1 MVFKRLMGCN
11 VEDLIRWLP
20 EALGSYYEHSMLDID
35 GLLYRDTPKPLIR
48 LIGKTKPDHQ
58 VSLLRIPQL
67 ELSIEVGNLASE
79 DLSSL
84 LITLIYILLGVVVG
98 LQLLLIISCLLC

>member
-1 MVFKRLMGCN
+1 MVFKRLMGCS

-20 EALGSYYEHSMLDID
+20 EALSSYYEHSMLDID
-35 GLLYRDTPKPLIR
+35 GLLYRDSPNPLIR

-67 ELSIEVGNLASE
+67 ELSIEISNLTHE
-79 DLSSL
+79 DATR
-84 LITLIYILLGVVVG
+84 IILRFDLYTRRGG
-98 LQLLLIISCLLC
+98 G

>member
-11 VEDLIRWLP
+11 VKDLIRWLP

-35 GLLYRDTPKPLIR
+35 GLLYRDSPNPLIR

-67 ELSIEVGNLASE
+67 ELSIELS
-79 DLSSL
+79 DLMHDEV
-84 LITLIYILLGVVVG
+84 TT
-98 LQLLLIISCLLC
+98 IIQRFDLYTRRGGG

>member
-1 MVFKRLMGCN
+1 MVFKRLMGCS

-20 EALGSYYEHSMLDID
+20 EALSPYYEHSMLDID
-35 GLLYRDTPKPLIR
+35 GLLYRDSPNPLIR

-67 ELSIEVGNLASE
+67 ELSIEISNLTHE
-79 DLSSL
+79 DATR
-84 LITLIYILLGVVVG
+84 IILRFDLYTRRGG
-98 LQLLLIISCLLC
+98 G

>member
-20 EALGSYYEHSMLDID
+20 EALGSYYEHSTLDVD
-35 GLLYRDTPKPLIR
+35 GLLYRDSPDPLIR

-67 ELSIEVGNLASE
+67 ELSIELS
-79 DLSSL
+79 DLMHDEV
-84 LITLIYILLGVVVG
+84 TT
-98 LQLLLIISCLLC
+98 IIQRFDLYTRRGGG

>member
-11 VEDLIRWLP
+11 VADLIRWLP

-67 ELSIEVGNLASE
+67 ELSIEIN
-79 DLSSL
+79 DLVHDD
-84 LITLIYILLGVVVG
+84 IKT
-98 LQLLLIISCLLC
+98 IIHRFDLYTRRGGG

>member
-1 MVFKRLMGCN
+1 MVFKRLMGCS

-20 EALGSYYEHSMLDID
+20 EALDSYYEHSMLDID
-35 GLLYRDTPKPLIR
+35 GLLYRDSPNPLIR

-67 ELSIEVGNLASE
+67 ELSIEISNLTHE
-79 DLSSL
+79 DA
-84 LITLIYILLGVVVG
+84 TR
-98 LQLLLIISCLLC
+98 IIDRFDLYTRRGGG

>member
-11 VEDLIRWLP
+11 VEDLLRWLP
-20 EALGSYYEHSMLDID
+20 EALGSHYEHSMLSID
-35 GLLYRDTPKPLIR
+35 GLLYRDSPKPLIR

-67 ELSIEVGNLASE
+67 ELSIEIN
-79 DLSSL
+79 DLVHDDIKTTIHRFDL
-84 LITLIYILLGVVVG
+84 YTRRGG
-98 LQLLLIISCLLC
+98 G

>member
-11 VEDLIRWLP
+11 VEDLLRWLP
-20 EALGSYYEHSMLDID
+20 EALGSHYEHSMLSID
-35 GLLYRDTPKPLIR
+35 GLLYRDSPKPLIR

-67 ELSIEVGNLASE
+67 ELSIEFS
-79 DLSSL
+79 DLMHDEA
-84 LITLIYILLGVVVG
+84 TT
-98 LQLLLIISCLLC
+98 IIQRFDLYTRRGGG

>member
-1 MVFKRLMGCN
+1 MVFKRLMGCS

-20 EALGSYYEHSMLDID
+20 EALSSYYEHSMLDID
-35 GLLYRDTPKPLIR
+35 GLLYRDSPNPLIR

-67 ELSIEVGNLASE
+67 ELSIEMSDLTHE
-79 DLSSL
+79 DATR
-84 LITLIYILLGVVVG
+84 IILRFDLYTRRGG
-98 LQLLLIISCLLC
+98 G

>member
-11 VEDLIRWLP
+11 VEDLLRWLP
-20 EALGSYYEHSMLDID
+20 EALGSHYEHSMLSID
-35 GLLYRDTPKPLIR
+35 GLLYRDSPKPLIR

-67 ELSIEVGNLASE
+67 ELSIEISDLAHDASIIIIQRF
-79 DLSSL
+79 DLY
-84 LITLIYILLGVVVG
+84 TRRGG
-98 LQLLLIISCLLC
+98 G

>member
-35 GLLYRDTPKPLIR
+35 GLLYRDTPNPLIR

-67 ELSIEVGNLASE
+67 ELSIELS
-79 DLSSL
+79 DLMHDEA
-84 LITLIYILLGVVVG
+84 TT
-98 LQLLLIISCLLC
+98 IIQRFDLYTQRGGG

>member
-1 MVFKRLMGCN
+1 MVFKRLMGCS

-35 GLLYRDTPKPLIR
+35 GLLYRDSPNPLIR

-67 ELSIEVGNLASE
+67 ELSIEISNLTHE
-79 DLSSL
+79 DA
-84 LITLIYILLGVVVG
+84 IRIILRFDLYTRRGG
-98 LQLLLIISCLLC
+98 G